1 MQRVASSAEIRKG
14 ELFSTKL
21 DGTKLLLSR
30 VDGEVKAVI
39 DKCTHFG
46 MPMRKGKFDGRAVT
60 CPFHGSK
67 FDIATGENMDW
78 VNGVLGMQLPR
89 WVCKLIAMGKDP
101 APLTTLR
108 VEERNDEVFV
118 ELS

>member
-1 MQRVASSAEIRKG
+1 MQRVAASSEIRKG
-14 ELFSTKL
+14 ELFSTTL

-46 MPMRKGKFDGRAVT
+46 MPMRKGEFDGRIIT

-78 VNGVLGMQLPR
+78 VNGVLGMPLPR
-89 WVCKLIAMGKDP
+89 WACKLIAMGKDP
-101 APLTTLR
+101 APLTTLQ
-108 VEERNDEVFV
+108 VEERDAAVFV